1 VTLLD
6 RLERHLAR
14 FAIPRLIRYVVV
26 LNGLVFILLTLDPK
40 YVSALVLD
48 REAILQGQVWRL
60 VSWIFIPDTL
70 SPIWVIFYL
79 MVVWWTG
86 DLLEAT
92 WGAFRLNAY
101 YFLGMFFCV
110 ASALIFGAS
119 GGNMFLNLSL
129 FLAVAT
135 LAPNLEIL
143 FLLVIPLKLKWV
155 ALISLLWPA
164 YILITGSLPVKMIV
178 IMCLGNY
185 LIFFGPSLIQ
195 RSHENRKL
203 QHRRSKFEA
212 TKDSSPTLHRC
223 EACGITEAIDPH
235 ADFRVASDG
244 KEYCTRHLP
253 NETIKLEPDRPG

>member
-6 RLERHLAR
+6 RLERHLSR
-14 FAIPRLIRYVVV
+14 FAIPHLIRYVVA
-26 LNGLVFILLTLDPK
+26 LNALVFILVSLDPK
-40 YVSALVLD
+40 YISALMLD

-86 DLLEAT
+86 DLLENT
-92 WGAFRLNAY
+92 WGPFRLNAY

-119 GGNMFLNLSL
+119 GGNVFLNLSL

-143 FLLVIPLKLKWV
+143 FLLFIPLKLKWV

-164 YILITGSLPVKMIV
+164 YILFTGPLPVKMIV
-178 IMCLGNY
+178 IMCMGNY
-185 LIFFGPSLIQ
+185 LIFFGPSFLRWSRESRRVYQ
-195 RSHENRKL
+195 RRA
-203 QHRRSKFEA
+203 KFEA
-212 TKDSSPTLHRC
+212 EKDDSPTLHHC
-223 EACGITEAIDPH
+223 EVCGLTELKDPH

-244 KEYCTRHLP
+244 KEYCIQHLP
-253 NETIKLEPDRPG
+253 RQRIES

>member
-6 RLERHLAR
+6 RLERHLSR
-14 FAIPRLIRYVVV
+14 FAIPHLIRYVVV
-26 LNGLVFILLTLDPK
+26 LNALVFILVSLDPK
-40 YVSALVLD
+40 YISALVLD

-86 DLLEAT
+86 DLLENT
-92 WGAFRLNAY
+92 WGTFRLNAY

-119 GGNMFLNLSL
+119 GGNVFLNLSL

-135 LAPNLEIL
+135 LLPNLEIL

-164 YILITGSLPVKMIV
+164 YILITGPLAVKMIV
-178 IMCLGNY
+178 IMCMGNY
-185 LIFFGPSLIQ
+185 LLFFGPSFL
-195 RSHENRKL
+195 RWSRENRGTYL
-203 QHRRSKFEA
+203 RRAKFEA
-212 TKDSSPTLHRC
+212 AKDDSPTLHRC
-223 EACGITEAIDPH
+223 EVCGITEATDPH

-244 KEYCTRHLP
+244 KEYCTMHLP
-253 NETIKLEPDRPG
+253 HQSIKSS

>member
-1 VTLLD
+1 
-6 RLERHLAR
+6 
-14 FAIPRLIRYVVV
+14 
-26 LNGLVFILLTLDPK
+26 
-40 YVSALVLD
+40 
-48 REAILQGQVWRL
+48 

-86 DLLEAT
+86 DLLEGT

-164 YILITGSLPVKMIV
+164 YIL
-178 IMCLGNY
+178 
-185 LIFFGPSLIQ
+185 
-195 RSHENRKL
+195 
-203 QHRRSKFEA
+203 
-212 TKDSSPTLHRC
+212 SP
-223 EACGITEAIDPH
+223 DP
-235 ADFRVASDG
+235 
-244 KEYCTRHLP
+244 CP
-253 NETIKLEPDRPG
+253 

>member
-6 RLERHLAR
+6 WLERHLSR
-14 FAIPRLIRYVVV
+14 LAIPRLIRYVVA
-26 LNGLVFILLTLDPK
+26 LNALVFILLTLDPK
-40 YVSALVLD
+40 YISALVLD

-86 DLLEAT
+86 ELLEGA
-92 WGAFRLNAY
+92 WGTFRLNAY

-135 LAPNLEIL
+135 LAPNMEIL

-164 YILITGSLPVKMIV
+164 YILVTGSLPVKMIV

-185 LIFFGPSLIQ
+185 LIFFGPSLLR
-195 RSHENRKL
+195 RSRENR
-203 QHRRSKFEA
+203 QTMRRGARFEA

-223 EACGITEAIDPH
+223 EACGITEVTDPH
-235 ADFRVASDG
+235 ADFRVANDG

-253 NETIKLEPDRPG
+253 NETIEVG